1 MSILSYSHGLVDAA
15 NIDCEH
21 PQLVPLPRRI
31 ADELTVLSVLGI
43 LAVADIGAVFETRVF
58 FNRFFRFQRGHH
70 IGASS

>member
-15 NIDCEH
+15 NIDNEH

-58 FNRFFRFQRGHH
+58 FNRFFRFQRGHR